1 MTACFWNTATKEF
14 FYGNSHGQIFL
25 LDLEAKK
32 DKSIHESEQKSPRGL
47 EIKTLWMNKKNSL
60 LFIQANTVTIKS
72 LTSKDSM
79 PEVYF
84 STYT

>member
-1 MTACFWNTATKEF
+1 MTACFWNSSTKEF

-25 LDLEAKK
+25 LDLETKR
-32 DKSIHESEQKSPRGL
+32 DRLIHESEQKNARGL

-72 LTSKDSM
+72 LQNADSS

-84 STYT
+84 SRLQ